1 MTASPNPLDSLAAA
15 NHEAERAVIAGL
27 CRLAPDDAAKTV
39 LNLGITTGLFDNP
52 PAREAFVAIA
62 ALCADGIQPD
72 PATLTNAT
80 SLAARIE
87 YETSMEAHASAANL
101 PVYVRLLKD
110 CHCERQAQAARQRLA
125 KAAAAGA
132 PEHELQAILESI
144 RQIGHAESGKG
155 RFVDVGELCSLP
167 PTESWLV
174 KGYLTTDSLTV
185 LFGDPG
191 CGKSFLA
198 IDIAGHVACGL
209 PWRGCSVKP
218 GKVLYIAGEGKNGL
232 AKRFRAW
239 FKRHGETPRNIQ
251 ICTTPIALT
260 DPVGIA
266 ALVAEIQAMPEAP
279 TLIVIDTVNRN
290 FGPGDEN
297 ATADMTRAVA
307 GLDAIRNATGA
318 ALLGL
323 HHSGHGDKSRGRG
336 SSVLRASVD
345 VEFAVE
351 KFDRTVQ
358 VRCTKA
364 KDFDPPAPLAWTLEK
379 QPLPW
384 ADEDGTPMDSA
395 VLEAST
401 LASTRASTNCLL
413 TRPMRVALD
422 ALDAAISQ
430 GDDDSAMIGDWKKA
444 AIDAGLTQSESRQ
457 GKHAAFQR
465 AVDALVDAGKV
476 TVDGNRCRLS
486 DRKHV
491 NKPSTNRQHVDA
503 VDAVD
508 AGQGGCQP
516 STTSTHPY
524 RGVDVLTLTP
534 SPTVG
539 EISQPPVAP
548 SLGKPR
554 PMACTWSGLGRLI
567 TKCDDPE
574 PNEDQTGCANCGAS
588 KPAPGASLNGPHI
601 SQIIPDEGLI

>member
-1 MTASPNPLDSLAAA
+1 MTAAPNPLDSLAAV

-27 CRLAPDDAAKTV
+27 CRLAHHAPDDAAKAV
-39 LNLGITTGLFDNP
+39 LNLGITQNLFDHP

-62 ALCADGIQPD
+62 ALCADDIQPD
-72 PATLTNAT
+72 PATLKGAA

-110 CHCERQAQAARQRLA
+110 CHSKRQDQAARARLM
-125 KAAAAGA
+125 KATADGA

-218 GKVLYIAGEGKNGL
+218 GKVLYIAGEGRNGL
-232 AKRFRAW
+232 SKRFRAW
-239 FKRHGETPRNIQ
+239 FERHGETPRNIQ
-251 ICTTPIALT
+251 ICTAPIALT
-260 DPVGIA
+260 DPAGIA

-279 TLIVIDTVNRN
+279 ALIVIDTVNRN

-364 KDFDPPAPLAWTLEK
+364 KDFDHPAPLAWTLEK

-395 VLEAST
+395 VLESGELHEPPPPPNSARMGENQTKALRLLDKLHRNARNNLEASGHDPNNARVSRADWYREME
-401 LASTRASTNCLL
+401 LAGFKPPRRSECKRELL
-413 TRPMRVALD
+413 KR
-422 ALDAAISQ
+422 
-430 GDDDSAMIGDWKKA
+430 
-444 AIDAGLTQSESRQ
+444 GLITEF
-457 GKHAAFQR
+457 GHF
-465 AVDALVDAGKV
+465 
-476 TVDGNRCRLS
+476 
-486 DRKHV
+486 
-491 NKPSTNRQHVDA
+491 
-503 VDAVD
+503 
-508 AGQGGCQP
+508 
-516 STTSTHPY
+516 
-524 RGVDVLTLTP
+524 
-534 SPTVG
+534 
-539 EISQPPVAP
+539 VAP
-548 SLGKPR
+548 SSSVTDFVTEVITEQLRTSEFGNRNEVTLRYGGSIEPR
-554 PMACTWSGLGRLI
+554 NSVTDVARNSVTA
-567 TKCDDPE
+567 
-574 PNEDQTGCANCGAS
+574 NDQQSAAGAAS
-588 KPAPGASLNGPHI
+588 KDVDN
-601 SQIIPDEGLI
+601 ERVYE

>member
-1 MTASPNPLDSLAAA
+1 MTAAPNPLDSLAAV
-15 NHEAERAVIAGL
+15 NHEAERAVIAAL
-27 CRLAPDDAAKTV
+27 IRNPDGKEI
-39 LNLGITTGLFDNP
+39 LRLGITPDLFDHQ
-52 PAREAFVAIA
+52 PAREAFAAIA
-62 ALCADGIQPD
+62 GFLADGVPPDAATLRGALCGAALIEVE
-72 PATLTNAT
+72 T
-80 SLAARIE
+80 SLQE
-87 YETSMEAHASAANL
+87 HASAANL

-110 CHCERQAQAARQRLA
+110 CHRERQEQAARARLM
-125 KAAAAGA
+125 KATADGA

-218 GKVLYIAGEGKNGL
+218 GKVLYIAGEGRNGL
-232 AKRFRAW
+232 SKRFRAW
-239 FKRHGETPRNIQ
+239 FERHGETPRNIQ
-251 ICTTPIALT
+251 ICTAPIALT
-260 DPVGIA
+260 DPAGIA

-279 TLIVIDTVNRN
+279 ALIVIDTVNRN

-364 KDFDPPAPLAWTLEK
+364 KDFDHPAPLAWTLEK

-395 VLEAST
+395 VLESGELHEPPPPPNSARMGENQTKALRLLDKLHRNARNNLEASGHDPNNARVSRADWYREME
-401 LASTRASTNCLL
+401 LAGFKPPRRSECKRELL
-413 TRPMRVALD
+413 KR
-422 ALDAAISQ
+422 
-430 GDDDSAMIGDWKKA
+430 
-444 AIDAGLTQSESRQ
+444 GLITEF
-457 GKHAAFQR
+457 GHF
-465 AVDALVDAGKV
+465 
-476 TVDGNRCRLS
+476 
-486 DRKHV
+486 
-491 NKPSTNRQHVDA
+491 
-503 VDAVD
+503 
-508 AGQGGCQP
+508 
-516 STTSTHPY
+516 
-524 RGVDVLTLTP
+524 
-534 SPTVG
+534 
-539 EISQPPVAP
+539 VAP
-548 SLGKPR
+548 SSPVTDFVTEVITEQLRTSEFGNRNEVTLRYGGSIEPR
-554 PMACTWSGLGRLI
+554 NSVTDVARNSVTA
-567 TKCDDPE
+567 
-574 PNEDQTGCANCGAS
+574 NDQQSAAGAAS
-588 KPAPGASLNGPHI
+588 KDVDN
-601 SQIIPDEGLI
+601 ERVYE

>member
-1 MTASPNPLDSLAAA
+1 MTHIN
-15 NHEAERAVIAGL
+15 EQAERAVIAAL
-27 CRLAPDDAAKTV
+27 MRNPDGKEI
-39 LNLGITTGLFDNP
+39 LRLGITAELFAQD
-52 PAREAFVAIA
+52 ATREAFLAIH
-62 ALCADGIQPD
+62 ALILDGHQPD
-72 PATLTNAT
+72 AATLRNAVQAATLIEIET
-80 SLAARIE
+80 SLSE
-87 YETSMEAHASAANL
+87 HVSAANL
-101 PVYVRLLKD
+101 AYHVTLLKT
-110 CHCERQAQAARQRLA
+110 CQRERQIHATRQRLA
-125 KAAAAGA
+125 QAATAGA

-218 GKVLYIAGEGKNGL
+218 GKVLYIAGEGRNGL
-232 AKRFRAW
+232 SKRFRAW
-239 FKRHGETPRNIQ
+239 FERHGETPRNIQ
-251 ICTTPIALT
+251 ICTAPIALT
-260 DPVGIA
+260 DPAGIA

-279 TLIVIDTVNRN
+279 ALIVIDTVNRN

-364 KDFDPPAPLAWTLEK
+364 KDFDHPAPLAWTLEK

-395 VLEAST
+395 VLESGELHEPPPPPNSARMGENQTKALRLLDKLHRNARNNLEASGHDPNNARVSRADWYREME
-401 LASTRASTNCLL
+401 LAGFKPPRRSECKRELL
-413 TRPMRVALD
+413 KR
-422 ALDAAISQ
+422 
-430 GDDDSAMIGDWKKA
+430 
-444 AIDAGLTQSESRQ
+444 GLITEF
-457 GKHAAFQR
+457 GHF
-465 AVDALVDAGKV
+465 
-476 TVDGNRCRLS
+476 
-486 DRKHV
+486 
-491 NKPSTNRQHVDA
+491 
-503 VDAVD
+503 
-508 AGQGGCQP
+508 
-516 STTSTHPY
+516 
-524 RGVDVLTLTP
+524 
-534 SPTVG
+534 
-539 EISQPPVAP
+539 VAP
-548 SLGKPR
+548 SSPVTDFVTEVITEQLRTSEFGNRNEVTLRYGGSIEPR
-554 PMACTWSGLGRLI
+554 NSVTDVARNSVTA
-567 TKCDDPE
+567 
-574 PNEDQTGCANCGAS
+574 NDQQSAAGAAS
-588 KPAPGASLNGPHI
+588 KDVDN
-601 SQIIPDEGLI
+601 ERVYE

>member
-1 MTASPNPLDSLAAA
+1 M
-15 NHEAERAVIAGL
+15 NHINEPAERAVIAAL
-27 CRLAPDDAAKTV
+27 MRNPDPALIIK
-39 LNLGITTGLFDNP
+39 LGITPELFAQD
-52 PAREAFVAIA
+52 ATREAFLAIR
-62 ALCADGIQPD
+62 ALILDGHQPD
-72 PATLTNAT
+72 AATLKNAVQAATLIEIET
-80 SLAARIE
+80 SLSE
-87 YETSMEAHASAANL
+87 HVSAANL
-101 PVYVRLLKD
+101 AYHVTLLKT
-110 CHCERQAQAARQRLA
+110 CQREREIHAARQRLA
-125 KAAAAGA
+125 KAAATGA

-144 RQIGHAESGKG
+144 RQIGHAESSKG

-167 PTESWLV
+167 PTENWLIE
-174 KGYLTTDSLTV
+174 GYLTLDSLSV

-218 GKVLYIAGEGKNGL
+218 GKVLYIAGEGSNGL
-232 AKRFRAW
+232 SKRFRAW
-239 FKRHGETPRNIQ
+239 FERHGETPRNIQ

-260 DPVGIA
+260 DPAGIA

-279 TLIVIDTVNRN
+279 ALIVIDTVNRN

-364 KDFDPPAPLAWTLEK
+364 KDFDHPAPLAWTLEK

-395 VLEAST
+395 VLESGELHEPPPPPNSARMGENQTKALRLLDKLHRNARNNLEASGHDPNNARVSRADWYREME
-401 LASTRASTNCLL
+401 LAGFKPPRRSECKRELL
-413 TRPMRVALD
+413 KR
-422 ALDAAISQ
+422 
-430 GDDDSAMIGDWKKA
+430 
-444 AIDAGLTQSESRQ
+444 GLITEF
-457 GKHAAFQR
+457 GHF
-465 AVDALVDAGKV
+465 
-476 TVDGNRCRLS
+476 
-486 DRKHV
+486 
-491 NKPSTNRQHVDA
+491 
-503 VDAVD
+503 
-508 AGQGGCQP
+508 
-516 STTSTHPY
+516 
-524 RGVDVLTLTP
+524 
-534 SPTVG
+534 
-539 EISQPPVAP
+539 VAP
-548 SLGKPR
+548 SSPVTDFVTEVITEQLRTSEFGNRNEVTLRYGGSIEPR
-554 PMACTWSGLGRLI
+554 NSVTDVARNSVTA
-567 TKCDDPE
+567 
-574 PNEDQTGCANCGAS
+574 NDQQSAAGAAS
-588 KPAPGASLNGPHI
+588 KDVDN
-601 SQIIPDEGLI
+601 ERVYE

>member
-1 MTASPNPLDSLAAA
+1 MTHIN
-15 NHEAERAVIAGL
+15 EQAERAVIAAL
-27 CRLAPDDAAKTV
+27 MRNPDGKEI
-39 LNLGITTGLFDNP
+39 LRLGITAELFAQD
-52 PAREAFVAIA
+52 ATREAFLAIR
-62 ALCADGIQPD
+62 ALILDGHQPD
-72 PATLTNAT
+72 AATLKNAVQAATLIEIET
-80 SLAARIE
+80 SLSE
-87 YETSMEAHASAANL
+87 HVSAANL
-101 PVYVRLLKD
+101 AYHVTLLKT
-110 CHCERQAQAARQRLA
+110 CQRERQIHATRQRLA
-125 KAAAAGA
+125 QAAATGA

-218 GKVLYIAGEGKNGL
+218 GKVLYIAGEGRNGL
-232 AKRFRAW
+232 SKRFRAW
-239 FKRHGETPRNIQ
+239 FERHGETPRNIQ
-251 ICTTPIALT
+251 ICTAPIALT
-260 DPVGIA
+260 DPAGIA

-279 TLIVIDTVNRN
+279 ALIVIDTVNRN

-364 KDFDPPAPLAWTLEK
+364 KDFDHPAPLAWTLEK

-395 VLEAST
+395 VLESGELHEPPPPPNSARMGENQTKALRLLDKLHRNARNNLEASGHDPNNARVSRADWYREME
-401 LASTRASTNCLL
+401 LAGFKPPRRSECKRELL
-413 TRPMRVALD
+413 KR
-422 ALDAAISQ
+422 
-430 GDDDSAMIGDWKKA
+430 
-444 AIDAGLTQSESRQ
+444 GLITEF
-457 GKHAAFQR
+457 GHF
-465 AVDALVDAGKV
+465 
-476 TVDGNRCRLS
+476 
-486 DRKHV
+486 
-491 NKPSTNRQHVDA
+491 
-503 VDAVD
+503 
-508 AGQGGCQP
+508 
-516 STTSTHPY
+516 
-524 RGVDVLTLTP
+524 
-534 SPTVG
+534 
-539 EISQPPVAP
+539 VAP
-548 SLGKPR
+548 SSPVTDFVTEVITEQLRTSEFGNRNEVTLRYGGSIEPR
-554 PMACTWSGLGRLI
+554 NSVTDVARNSVTANDQQPAAAGHQPLNCSWDQWGDRLI

-574 PNEDQTGCANCGAS
+574 PNADQTGCANCGAS

-601 SQIIPDEGLI
+601 GPVFPDEGLI